1 MGHAAAAA
9 SSAAFLSASAFSA
22 AARSASVDMVM
33 TKQALRR
40 KAKKEGHYNDL
51 GFSMVKLFPTN
62 NSFVFRKRMG
72 RKLHRIVQDID
83 ALIAEK
89 NTFGFQ
95 NQQQQPVSNQ
105 WREMD
110 GGIFDLNKIT
120 SRSRE
125 KDKKNIIDILVAQA
139 NNADLTVV
147 PIVGLGG
154 LGKTTLAQLV
164 YSNPEIEKHF
174 DVLLWVCVSHNFD
187 VDSLAKSIVDAA
199 PEKKDDGTEDAL
211 KKKIDSTKAAAP
223 KKKKTPL
230 DILQDV
236 VSGQRYLLVL
246 DDVWTREVRKWEKL
260 KASLEHGG
268 MGSVVMTTTRDKRVA
283 EIMGSVEAY
292 QLEALEDKYIK
303 EIIETRAF
311 SCFQRKEDRPAVLV
325 NMVGEIVKRCVGSP
339 LAATAL
345 GSVLRTKTSEEEW
358 KDVSSRSSICTEE
371 TGILPILKL
380 SYNNLPSHMKQ
391 CFSFCAIFPKDYDID
406 VDKLIQLWIAH
417 GFIIE
422 EKQVRLETIGKQIFK
437 ELASMSFFQD
447 VKQVQPS
454 TIKET
459 VDSGLCYS
467 RTTCKIHDLM
477 HDVALSVMQKECAL
491 ETEEPS
497 HSQSNWLP
505 NTARHLFLS
514 CEKPEEKMNSSLEN
528 NSPAIQTLLCDGYMV
543 SSLQHLSKYCSLQA
557 LQLCSYR
564 RSFPL
569 KSKHLHHLRYLDLS
583 GSHIKAL
590 PDNFSIVYNLQM
602 LNLSGCQLLSG
613 LPKQLKYMTALS
625 HLYTHGCTHLK
636 SMPVDL
642 GELTSLQTLT
652 CFVAGSGS
660 NCSNVGELGNLNL
673 GGQLELRH
681 LANVTQE
688 NAEAANLV
696 NKELRELTLRW
707 NVGCFAQEKNQ
718 RNNEDDARVLA
729 RLKPH
734 DGLHAIRI
742 HSYGA
747 TTFPKWMAML
757 QNIVEIHL
765 VGCIKLRW
773 LFSRDSDSSLA
784 FPNLKELTLDYLC
797 CLERW
802 WQIGDDGI
810 KGEEIMFPRLEKL
823 FITRCEI
830 LRSLPGHPTFPNLQ
844 NARIGRCPVL
854 TTTAK
859 SPKLSVLKMD
869 GRVAELFRWVARHM
883 TSLTNMELNSLEV
896 ITEKTSAAAKHGL
909 REVLDAKE
917 KWNDHVFPLEVLVL
931 KNFKT
936 DVTGLCACFVHLQ
949 DLSILSSDVLVH
961 WPEKQLEGLV
971 SLRRL
976 QIGCCKNLTGYAQA
990 PAKPSTSS
998 ETSQFLPRLESL
1010 QIWDCRSLVE
1020 VFNIPASLRR
1030 MKISDCSKLESIY
1043 GRRLQQGQSASSV
1056 HQGSSKELRL
1066 VGCHGLRGVLYLPQS
1081 LKILRFGRLTSLEC
1095 HSAGLKSLERLG
1107 LSYCDS
1113 VSSLPDVPQAY
1124 SSLQHLRI
1132 FVCPCMKTLP
1142 RSLQQ
1147 RLGSLQ
1153 WEYIDAHC
1161 YGSKHAMQLPC
1172 NFNCSCHAI
1181 STAVAMQFQLQLP
1194 CPVNCSCHALSTAVA
1209 MPCQLQL
1216 PCNFNCSCHAISTAV
1231 AMQFQLQLPHTK
1243 KTKLPLKKQ
1252 NMQPMSFFLY
1262 FSTGP
1267 PSTENDSAVAS
1278 HAGTYEHTGG
1288 SSQHQIADDATN
1300 NEELLPLMT
1309 NFDATTSR
1317 TQLLGGTINGQ
1328 ADETATNT
1336 EVDDETDDDT
1346 HWDQEDVQSVIA
1358 VPQAPYVGQ
1367 RFATFDDAKD
1377 YY

>member
-1 MGHAAAAA
+1 MVAAIAATMVVGPLVKIVMEKLSSELLDQYKVMKGMERQHDILRRKLLLVLDIITDAEHAAAD
-9 SSAAFLSASAFSA
+9 FEQA
-22 AARSASVDMVM
+22 AACRAGAAAWLEDIKKVAYKANELYDEF
-33 TKQALRR
+33 KYEALRR

-51 GFSMVKLFPTN
+51 GFIMVKLFPTN
-62 NSFVFRKRMG
+62 NCFVFRKRMG
-72 RKLHRIVQDID
+72 RKLYKIVQAIVE
-83 ALIAEK
+83 ALMAEK

-125 KDKKNIIDILVAQA
+125 KDKNNIIDILVAQA

-491 ETEEPS
+491 ATEEPS

-528 NSPAIQTLLCDGYMV
+528 SSPAIQTLLCDGYMV
-543 SSLQHLSKYCSLQA
+543 SSLQHLLKYCSLQA

-590 PDNFSIVYNLQM
+590 PDNFSIVYNLQT
-602 LNLSGCQLLSG
+602 LNLSGCQLLRG
-613 LPKQLKYMTALS
+613 LPKQLKYMTALR
-625 HLYTHGCTHLK
+625 HLYTHGCTRLK

-642 GELTSLQTLT
+642 GGLTSLQTLT

-696 NKELRELTLRW
+696 NKKELRELTLRW
-707 NVGCFAQEKNQ
+707 NAGCYDFAQEKNQ

-802 WQIGDDGI
+802 WEIGDAGI

-823 FITRCEI
+823 FITRCEM

-869 GRVAELFRWVARHM
+869 GRVAELFLWVARHM

-917 KWNDHVFPLEVLVL
+917 KWNYHVFPLEVLVL

-961 WPEKQLEGLV
+961 WPEKELEGLV

-990 PAKPSTSS
+990 PAEPSTSS

-1010 QIWDCRSLVE
+1010 QIWDCKSMVE

-1030 MKISDCSKLESIY
+1030 MQISDCSKLDI
-1043 GRRLQQGQSASSV
+1043 LDVSS
-1056 HQGSSKELRL
+1056 SSPISVAENLEELRL
-1066 VGCHGLRGVLYLPQS
+1066 IGCHGLRGVLCLPQS
-1081 LKILRFGRLTSLEC
+1081 LKVLEIEHCGGLTSLEC
-1095 HSAGLKSLERLG
+1095 RSAGLKSLERLG

-1113 VSSLPDVPQAY
+1113 VSSVPDVPQAY

-1132 FVCPCMKTLP
+1132 FACPGMKTLP
-1142 RSLQQ
+1142 TSLQQ

-1153 WEYIDAHC
+1153 WEYMDAHC
-1161 YGSKHAMQLPC
+1161 YGSKR
-1172 NFNCSCHAI
+1172 
-1181 STAVAMQFQLQLP
+1181 AV
-1194 CPVNCSCHALSTAVA
+1194 
-1209 MPCQLQL
+1209 
-1216 PCNFNCSCHAISTAV
+1216 I
-1231 AMQFQLQLPHTK
+1231 
-1243 KTKLPLKKQ
+1243 
-1252 NMQPMSFFLY
+1252 
-1262 FSTGP
+1262 
-1267 PSTENDSAVAS
+1267 
-1278 HAGTYEHTGG
+1278 
-1288 SSQHQIADDATN
+1288 
-1300 NEELLPLMT
+1300 
-1309 NFDATTSR
+1309 TS
-1317 TQLLGGTINGQ
+1317 
-1328 ADETATNT
+1328 E
-1336 EVDDETDDDT
+1336 
-1346 HWDQEDVQSVIA
+1346 
-1358 VPQAPYVGQ
+1358 Y
-1367 RFATFDDAKD
+1367 
-1377 YY
+1377 

>member
-1 MGHAAAAA
+1 MAAAMAATMVVGPLVKIVMEKLSSELLNQYKVMKGMERQHDILRRKLLLVLDIITDAEHAAPDSEQAAA
-9 SSAAFLSASAFSA
+9 CRAGA
-22 AARSASVDMVM
+22 AAWLEDIKKVAYKANELFDEF
-33 TKQALRR
+33 KYEALRR

-491 ETEEPS
+491 ATEEPS

-528 NSPAIQTLLCDGYMV
+528 SSPAIQTLLCDGYMV

-569 KSKHLHHLRYLDLS
+569 KSKHLHHL
-583 GSHIKAL
+583 
-590 PDNFSIVYNLQM
+590 
-602 LNLSGCQLLSG
+602 
-613 LPKQLKYMTALS
+613 
-625 HLYTHGCTHLK
+625 
-636 SMPVDL
+636 
-642 GELTSLQTLT
+642 
-652 CFVAGSGS
+652 
-660 NCSNVGELGNLNL
+660 SNVGELGNLNL

-688 NAEAANLV
+688 NAEAAN
-696 NKELRELTLRW
+696 
-707 NVGCFAQEKNQ
+707 F
-718 RNNEDDARVLA
+718 
-729 RLKPH
+729 
-734 DGLHAIRI
+734 
-742 HSYGA
+742 
-747 TTFPKWMAML
+747 
-757 QNIVEIHL
+757 
-765 VGCIKLRW
+765 
-773 LFSRDSDSSLA
+773 RDSDSSLA

-802 WQIGDDGI
+802 WEIGDDGI

-823 FITRCEI
+823 FITRCEM
-830 LRSLPGHPTFPNLQ
+830 LRSLPGHPTF
-844 NARIGRCPVL
+844 L
-854 TTTAK
+854 T
-859 SPKLSVLKMD
+859 SRML
-869 GRVAELFRWVARHM
+869 LFMWVARHM
-883 TSLTNMELNSLEV
+883 TSLTNMELTSLEV
-896 ITEKTSAAAKHGL
+896 ITETTSAAAKH
-909 REVLDAKE
+909 
-917 KWNDHVFPLEVLVL
+917 N
-931 KNFKT
+931 
-936 DVTGLCACFVHLQ
+936 
-949 DLSILSSDVLVH
+949 LSILSSDVLVH
-961 WPEKQLEGLV
+961 WPEKELEGLV

-976 QIGCCKNLTGYAQA
+976 QTGCCKNLTDMHKLLRAINIVRNKSV
-990 PAKPSTSS
+990 PAT
-998 ETSQFLPRLESL
+998 PRVSADM
-1010 QIWDCRSLVE
+1010 DCKSLVE

-1030 MKISDCSKLESIY
+1030 MQISDCSKLESIY
-1043 GRRLQQGQSASSV
+1043 GRRLHQGQSASLI
-1056 HQGSSKELRL
+1056 HQEHLEELRL
-1066 VGCHGLRGVLYLPQS
+1066 IGCHGLRGSSVFPVLKVLE
-1081 LKILRFGRLTSLEC
+1081 IEHCGGLTSLEFPC
-1095 HSAGLKSLERLG
+1095 H
-1107 LSYCDS
+1107 
-1113 VSSLPDVPQAY
+1113 PTDVPQAY

-1132 FVCPCMKTLP
+1132 FVCPDMKTLP
-1142 RSLQQ
+1142 TSLQQ

-1161 YGSKHAMQLPC
+1161 YGNRPRPIPILLKPKTWNMSSAKIRELQTELFKEVCDIEIRIHCWNLTC
-1172 NFNCSCHAI
+1172 VLSC
-1181 STAVAMQFQLQLP
+1181 
-1194 CPVNCSCHALSTAVA
+1194 
-1209 MPCQLQL
+1209 
-1216 PCNFNCSCHAISTAV
+1216 
-1231 AMQFQLQLPHTK
+1231 K
-1243 KTKLPLKKQ
+1243 
-1252 NMQPMSFFLY
+1252 
-1262 FSTGP
+1262 
-1267 PSTENDSAVAS
+1267 
-1278 HAGTYEHTGG
+1278 
-1288 SSQHQIADDATN
+1288 
-1300 NEELLPLMT
+1300 
-1309 NFDATTSR
+1309 R
-1317 TQLLGGTINGQ
+1317 
-1328 ADETATNT
+1328 
-1336 EVDDETDDDT
+1336 
-1346 HWDQEDVQSVIA
+1346 
-1358 VPQAPYVGQ
+1358 
-1367 RFATFDDAKD
+1367 
-1377 YY
+1377 

>member
-1 MGHAAAAA
+1 MAEVVATVVVGPLLKIVREKASGYLLDKYKVSKGMEEQHEVLMRKLPAILDIIADAEQAAGHREGVAAWLQAIKKVAYQANEVFDEFKYEALRREAKKERHYKELGFDVVKLTSRKQGYGPGRLSPLVPVQSRTGTNVGIGPVLGVSMAAAMAATMVVGPLVKIMMEKLSSELLNQYKVMKGMEKQHDILRRKLLLVLDIIADAEHAASDSEQAASCRAGAAA
-9 SSAAFLSASAFSA
+9 WLEDIKKVAYKANELFDEF
-22 AARSASVDMVM
+22 
-33 TKQALRR
+33 KYEALRR

-51 GFSMVKLFPTN
+51 GFSMVKLFPSN
-62 NSFVFRKRMG
+62 NCFVFRKRMG
-72 RKLHRIVQDID
+72 RKLHRIVQEIE
-83 ALIAEK
+83 ALMAEK

-110 GGIFDLNKIT
+110 GGIFDLEKIT

-147 PIVGLGG
+147 PIVEMGG

-164 YSNPEIEKHF
+164 YNDPEIEKHF
-174 DVLLWVCVSHNFD
+174 DVLLWVCASHNFD

-199 PEKKDDGTEDAL
+199 PKKMDDGTEDAL
-211 KKKIDSTKAAAP
+211 KKKNDSTKAAAP

-230 DILQDV
+230 DILRNV
-236 VSGQRYLLVL
+236 VSGQR
-246 DDVWTREVRKWEKL
+246 E
-260 KASLEHGG
+260 
-268 MGSVVMTTTRDKRVA
+268 
-283 EIMGSVEAY
+283 
-292 QLEALEDKYIK
+292 
-303 EIIETRAF
+303 
-311 SCFQRKEDRPAVLV
+311 EDRPAVLV

-358 KDVSSRSSICTEE
+358 KAVSIRSSICTEE

-391 CFSFCAIFPKDYDID
+391 CFSFCAIFPKDYEID

-422 EKQVRLETIGKQIFK
+422 EKQVRLETIGKHIFK

-447 VKQVQPS
+447 VKQVQAS

-491 ETEEPS
+491 ATEEPS
-497 HSQSNWLP
+497 QSDWLP

-514 CEKPEEKMNSSLEN
+514 CEEPEEKLNSSLAN
-528 NSPAIQTLLCDGYMV
+528 SSPAIQTLLCDGYMV
-543 SSLQHLSKYCSLQA
+543 RSLQHLSKYCSLQA

-569 KSKHLHHLRYLDLS
+569 KPKHLHHLRYLDLS
-583 GSHIKAL
+583 RSHIKAL
-590 PDNFSIVYNLQM
+590 PDDFNIVYNLQT
-602 LNLSGCQLLSG
+602 LNLSGCQLLRE
-613 LPKQLKYMTALS
+613 LPKHMKYMTALR
-625 HLYTHGCTHLK
+625 HLYTHGCTRLK

-652 CFVAGSGS
+652 CFVADSGS
-660 NCSNVGELGNLNL
+660 NCSSVGELGNLNL

-681 LANVTQE
+681 LANVTKE
-688 NAEAANLV
+688 NAEAANL
-696 NKELRELTLRW
+696 
-707 NVGCFAQEKNQ
+707 

-797 CLERW
+797 CLDRW
-802 WQIGDDGI
+802 WEIDDDGMQR
-810 KGEEIMFPRLEKL
+810 MFPQLEKL
-823 FITRCEI
+823 FITRCEM

-844 NARIGRCPVL
+844 NARIGKCPQL

-869 GRVAELFRWVARHM
+869 GRVAELFLWVARHM
-883 TSLTNMELNSLEV
+883 TSLTNMELTSLEV
-896 ITEKTSAAAKHGL
+896 STETTLAAAKHSL
-909 REVLDAKE
+909 TEVLDAMKN
-917 KWNDHVFPLEVLVL
+917 WNDHVFPLEVLIR
-931 KNFKT
+931 
-936 DVTGLCACFVHLQ
+936 D
-949 DLSILSSDVLVH
+949 
-961 WPEKQLEGLV
+961 
-971 SLRRL
+971 
-976 QIGCCKNLTGYAQA
+976 CK
-990 PAKPSTSS
+990 
-998 ETSQFLPRLESL
+998 
-1010 QIWDCRSLVE
+1010 SLVE

-1030 MKISDCSKLESIY
+1030 MQIFDCSKLESIC
-1043 GRRLQQGQSASSV
+1043 GWRLQQGQSASPM
-1056 HQGSSKELRL
+1056 HQGPSSILEVLSSSSPGSGAEHLEELRL
-1066 VGCHGLRGVLYLPQS
+1066 IGCHGLRGVLCLPQS
-1081 LKILRFGRLTSLEC
+1081 LKVLEIEHCGGLTSLEC
-1095 HSAGLKSLERLG
+1095 RSAGFPSLERLG
-1107 LSYCDS
+1107 LSYCES
-1113 VSSLPDVPQAY
+1113 MSSLPDVPQAY

-1132 FVCPCMKTLP
+1132 FECPGMKTLP
-1142 RSLQQ
+1142 TSLQQ

-1153 WEYIDAHC
+1153 WEYMDAHC
-1161 YGSKHAMQLPC
+1161 YGSTPRPIPILLKP
-1172 NFNCSCHAI
+1172 
-1181 STAVAMQFQLQLP
+1181 
-1194 CPVNCSCHALSTAVA
+1194 
-1209 MPCQLQL
+1209 
-1216 PCNFNCSCHAISTAV
+1216 
-1231 AMQFQLQLPHTK
+1231 
-1243 KTKLPLKKQ
+1243 KTWK
-1252 NMQPMSFFLY
+1252 Y
-1262 FSTGP
+1262 
-1267 PSTENDSAVAS
+1267 
-1278 HAGTYEHTGG
+1278 
-1288 SSQHQIADDATN
+1288 
-1300 NEELLPLMT
+1300 
-1309 NFDATTSR
+1309 
-1317 TQLLGGTINGQ
+1317 
-1328 ADETATNT
+1328 
-1336 EVDDETDDDT
+1336 
-1346 HWDQEDVQSVIA
+1346 VI
-1358 VPQAPYVGQ
+1358 
-1367 RFATFDDAKD
+1367 RRD
-1377 YY
+1377 